1 MKSLHKFLFLVLVL
15 VLLVSTLP
23 IIPAQAAS
31 AEPIMHVKLKNYLG
45 NKTSISVVPE
55 VSYSSNIG
63 VKLNANEVYTVKAS
77 GGSIILLKGTAELG
91 RGTSIE
97 VVPGTGKGPI
107 SINGRPYLGSMN
119 FTYENGYVRPIN
131 AIGMEDY
138 LKGVVPAEM
147 PALWNQEALKAQ
159 AVAARTYAMGYVN
172 STPEDTISKQ
182 VYGGYAWHPNATQAV
197 DATKG
202 QVIAYNGT
210 SIGSNAFFTSSN
222 GGKTETNSNVWGGT
236 SIAYLTVQND
246 SYDPKTPWTLSVQK
260 KQIDTAALDLANADA
275 WWTSVKEAEQTTEIK
290 NIKTWLASNG
300 YGSDV
305 RITGIPVL
313 SLYGTGTGGRVT
325 KGDLTLTYL
334 TKSGGKA
341 VENRIE
347 KKGVNASAIR
357 AIFGLDLMKSYLVTT
372 QDSTGDK
379 FTITGAGYGHGVG
392 MSQYGAKKAGDQ
404 GVTYDKIL
412 SFYYKGT
419 TLLTAYTPAGQTGS
433 SDADPAPVITV
444 PVPPAPAVPEP
455 PKDQTAPVISAVT
468 ASYDQKETAVLGFAI
483 DEAAKLTVKVKDEGG
498 AVLAVLADGV
508 QTDKGAQSFTWN
520 IANAGN
526 GTYTFAI
533 EAVDGSANK
542 AAAAVSFQLIKKDTA
557 APIVSDTSSSYDAK
571 AGKVFFRYNLNEAA
585 VVTVQVK
592 DIRGKVISTY
602 NKETAKE
609 AGTHWASWYAAKA
622 ANGKYLFYIK
632 AADTEGNESELTTPF
647 TLSKPKDT
655 EAPAIRSIKGVE
667 NSKTKLVSL
676 SYTLS
681 EAAKVTVQI
690 KDEKGKA
697 VTTLVNGAQQKA
709 GVQSRTWSAAKAA
722 AGKYSFTFT
731 ATDKSNNKGTALYE
745 YSKTQTGKTSA
756 SLNVRS
762 QAASNGKIIGSLKKN
777 NTVTILSKTGSWYK
791 IKFGKG
797 SAYVHGDF
805 VAQVK

>member
-1 MKSLHKFLFLVLVL
+1 MKSLHKFLFLVLVFVL
-15 VLLVSTLP
+15 VVSTLP
-23 IIPAQAAS
+23 ILSAKAAS
-31 AEPIMHVKLKNYLG
+31 AEPVMHVKLKNYLG

-55 VSYSSNIG
+55 VSYSTNIG
-63 VKLNANEVYTVKAS
+63 VKLNANDTYTVKAS
-77 GGSIILLKGTAELG
+77 GGSIILLKGTTELG
-91 RGTSIE
+91 RSTSIE
-97 VVPGTGKGPI
+97 AVPGTGKGPI
-107 SINGRPYLGSMN
+107 SINGRSYLGSMN
-119 FTYENGYVRPIN
+119 FTYESGYVRPIN

-172 STPEDTISKQ
+172 STPDDTISKQ

-202 QVIAYNGT
+202 KVIAYNGT
-210 SIGSNAFFTSSN
+210 SIGSDAFFTSSN

-236 SIAYLTVQND
+236 PRAYLTVQND
-246 SYDPKTPWTLSVQK
+246 SYDPKTPWTLSIQK

-275 WWTSVKEAEQTTEIK
+275 WWPSVKEAEQTTEIK

-325 KGDLTLTYL
+325 KGDITITYL

-347 KKGVNASAIR
+347 KKGANASAIR
-357 AIFGLDLMKSYLVTT
+357 AIFGLDLMKSYLVNT

-392 MSQYGAKKAGDQ
+392 MSQYGAKKAGDL

-419 TLLTAYTPAGQTGS
+419 TLITAYTPAGQTGS
-433 SDADPAPVITV
+433 ADADPAPVITV

-455 PKDQTAPVISAVT
+455 PKDQTAPVISSVT
-468 ASYDQKETAVLGFAI
+468 ATYDNETAALGFAM

-508 QTDKGAQSFTWN
+508 QTDKGTKRFTWN
-520 IANAGN
+520 PAHAGN

-542 AAAAVSFQLIKKDTA
+542 AAAAVSFQLIKKDA
-557 APIVSDTSSSYDAK
+557 EAPSVSDTSNSYDAK
-571 AGKVFFRYNLNEAA
+571 AGKVFFRYNLSEAA

-602 NKETAKE
+602 NKDAAKE
-609 AGTHWASWYAAKA
+609 AGTQWASWYAAKA

-632 AADTEGNESELTTPF
+632 AADAEGNESELNIPF

-655 EAPAIRSIKGVE
+655 EAPAIKSIKAVE

-681 EAAKVTVQI
+681 EASKVTVQI
-690 KDEKGKA
+690 KDEKGKV

-709 GVQSRTWSAAKAA
+709 GAQARTWSAAKAA
-722 AGKYSFTFT
+722 AGTYSFTIT
-731 ATDKSNNKGTALYE
+731 ATDSSNNKGTAVYK
-745 YSKTQTGKTSA
+745 YSKTQTGKASA
-756 SLNVRS
+756 SLNVRA
-762 QAASNGKIIGSLKKN
+762 QASTNGKIVGSLKKN
-777 NTVTILSKTGSWYK
+777 NTVTILSRTGSWYK

-797 SAYVHGDF
+797 SAYVHGNY
-805 VAQVK
+805 VAGVK